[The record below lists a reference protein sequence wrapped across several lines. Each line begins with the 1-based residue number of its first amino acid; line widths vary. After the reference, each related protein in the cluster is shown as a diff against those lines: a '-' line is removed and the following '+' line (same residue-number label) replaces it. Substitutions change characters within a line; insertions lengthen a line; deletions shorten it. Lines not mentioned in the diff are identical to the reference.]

1 MTALVATARAKLP
14 LRGSTSLRVLSV
26 IIVGIAWEIL
36 GRQAPIFASYPSA
49 IAVAA
54 YEITI
59 ESNRLLPAL
68 ATTLEGLIVGFVI
81 AAVGGVVIG
90 FAMARIRLVD
100 LILDPYV
107 SALYATP
114 RIALIPL
121 LVLWFGVDFELRVT
135 VVVLSAIFPI
145 IINVYTGAKNVDVE
159 YLETARAFAAS
170 RWQLLRT
177 VVLPGSL
184 PFVFAGLRIG
194 VARSLIGVTVA
205 EMTAAI
211 TGTGALL
218 IAFGRVFATDR
229 LFVPVIVLGL
239 LSILLGELIHLVQRR
254 AMPWRRSQ
262 VG

>member
-1 MTALVATARAKLP
+1 MTALAATGRRRASISKANW
-14 LRGSTSLRVLSV
+14 LRILSV
-26 IIVGIAWEIL
+26 IAVLIAWEIL
-36 GRQAPIFASYPSA
+36 GRQKPIFASYPSA
-49 IAVAA
+49 IAAAA

-59 ESNRLLPAL
+59 ATNRLLPAL
-68 ATTLEGLIVGFVI
+68 ATTLEGLVVGFVI
-81 AAVGGVVIG
+81 SAVLGIVIG
-90 FAMARIRLVD
+90 FAMARVRLID
-100 LILDPYV
+100 LVLDPYIN
-107 SALYATP
+107 ALYATP

-135 VVVLSAIFPI
+135 VVVLSSVFPI
-145 IINVYTGAKNVDVE
+145 IINVYTGAKNVDAE
-159 YLETARAFAAS
+159 YLEAAHAFDAS

-177 VVLPGSL
+177 VVVPGSL

-218 IAFGRVFATDR
+218 IAFGRAFATDR
-229 LFVPVIVLGL
+229 LFVPVIVLGI
-239 LSILLGELIHLVQRR
+239 LSIVLGEMIHFVNRR

-262 VG
+262 LG

>member
-1 MTALVATARAKLP
+1 VTALAASARARVP
-14 LRGSTSLRVLSV
+14 FRASTWLRIASV
-26 IIVGIAWEIL
+26 IAVGVIWEVF

-68 ATTLEGLIVGFVI
+68 ATTLEGLVVGFVI
-81 AAVGGVVIG
+81 AAIGGVVIG
-90 FAMARIRLVD
+90 FAMARVRLID

-145 IINVYTGAKNVDVE
+145 IINVYTGAKNVDVD

-170 RWQLLRT
+170 RWQLMRT

-239 LSILLGELIHLVQRR
+239 LSIMLGELIHVAQRR
-254 AMPWRRSQ
+254 AMPWRRTE